1 MERIADRILVIQLP
15 GLPVKI
21 QVISCR
27 LRVTSLKKVFTVNR
41 NLKTKNEKLQT
52 RFILTI
58 NLIGELANWSIG
70 ELKKKV
76 SDILKVKV
84 KILSRKEVAPDIY
97 LMKLEAPEIA
107 KESLSG
113 QFIHIKCSK
122 DNYPLLRRPLSIH
135 RIDKEKG
142 EIFILLQVV
151 GEGTKLLSQRE
162 VGDNLD
168 ILGPIGNGFNI
179 YPESKKIVII
189 GGGIGVAPLL
199 ALCEESIKKGKEV
212 RVLIGALKKE
222 LVIGEENFRN
232 LGAKVDIATGD
243 GSYKY
248 KGLVTDLLEGSIR
261 EGWLADQIFACGPKY
276 KLKKIVEISLDAH
289 IDCQVSLEE
298 RMACGI
304 GACLGCVCKIKT
316 KNKKEDK
323 AKYEYKRVCV
333 DGPIFEGSE
342 VVWDD

>member
-1 MERIADRILVIQLP
+1 MSAILNI
-15 GLPVKI
+15 
-21 QVISCR
+21 
-27 LRVTSLKKVFTVNR
+27 
-41 NLKTKNEKLQT
+41 
-52 RFILTI
+52 
-58 NLIGELANWSIG
+58 
-70 ELKKKV
+70 
-76 SDILKVKV
+76 KV
-84 KILSRKEVAPDIY
+84 KILSRKEVAPNIF
-97 LMKLEAPEIA
+97 LIKLSTPSVTQEALP
-107 KESLSG
+107 G
-113 QFIHIKCSK
+113 QFIHIKCST

-142 EIFILLQVV
+142 EIYILFQVV
-151 GEGTKLLSQRE
+151 GEGTKLLAQKE

-179 YPESKKIVII
+179 YPESKKIMII

-199 ALCEESIKKGKEV
+199 ALCEESTREGKEV

-222 LVIGEENFRN
+222 LVIGEENFRKS
-232 LGAKVDIATGD
+232 GAKVDVATDD

-261 EGWLADQIFACGPKY
+261 EGWLADQIFACGPK
-276 KLKKIVEISLDAH
+276 LMLRKIVDISLDSH
-289 IDCQVSLEE
+289 INCQVSLEE

-316 KNKKEDK
+316 KDKKEDK
-323 AKYEYKRVCV
+323 VKYEFKRVCI